1 METHQEAKRFQPRT
15 LLFSAERAVSRAE
28 KHSLAFARGSCYH
41 EKKPLP
47 LPSTAPGA
55 PETGEPEPA
64 IYRKAV
70 FPYGRKT
77 LVQPPPHEPENAPG
91 PHCGGT
97 YRSFDDRLHRP
108 VSAVFLG
115 SPEILFPFCKKG
127 RRLPGSCRKAVPLK
141 FHRSLRPIHNFPLL
155 HKEQRGHIARP
166 PCGTGRKGVDFLCQG
181 MQPEAACA
189 NC

>member
-1 METHQEAKRFQPRT
+1 MYCNPT
-15 LLFSAERAVSRAE
+15 AVSRAK

-108 VSAVFLG
+108 VGAVFLG

-141 FHRSLRPIHNFPLL
+141 FYRSLRPIHNFPLL
-155 HKEQRGHIARP
+155 HKEQRGHIASP
-166 PCGTGRKGVDFLCQG
+166 LAVL
-181 MQPEAACA
+181 AARGSISYTRA
-189 NC
+189 GSRRLRARIADRRSAG